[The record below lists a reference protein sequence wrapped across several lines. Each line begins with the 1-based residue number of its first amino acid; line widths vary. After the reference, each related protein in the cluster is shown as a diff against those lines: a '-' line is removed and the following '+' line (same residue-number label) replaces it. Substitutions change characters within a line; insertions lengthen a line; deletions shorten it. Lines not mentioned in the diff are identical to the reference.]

1 MIRTIHGKLTA
12 IMLAFLLLMGLLF
25 MTLTVFSSRL
35 YFQETSQRLNTSIAK
50 RLVSTRTFFV
60 DGKVDQARLA
70 GIFYELMDVNPNMDV
85 YLVDNSGLIL
95 SSSVATDRI
104 VRNRIDMAPV
114 DRFLSGEGN
123 YPILGDNPVSE
134 GMMEVFSAC
143 PIPIT
148 GVSEGYLYIVLP
160 GESQRSLLAA
170 LTGSHVL
177 SMSTY
182 ITVAGMVL
190 IFLSA
195 LFIFHHLTRR
205 LRVLSNRVESF
216 GHSGVLP
223 AELASEPGTWEKG
236 NENGDEI
243 DRLASVFYQMTRTIS
258 GQMEELTQA
267 DAMRRE
273 LVTNVSHDLR
283 TPLTSLQG
291 YLETLIYKKDL
302 APSEQDEYLKTALK
316 QSDRLRKLVSDLFEL
331 SNLEAGQTEIQPEP
345 FSLTELS
352 QDVLQKY
359 QLPASEK
366 SIDLVTDFNPEI
378 PFVLGD
384 IGYIE
389 RVMEN
394 LIQNAILYTHAGGQ
408 VTVSLDEKPGCV
420 NISVTDNGYGIS
432 EGDLPHIFDRYF
444 RATSDHQGSGGTGLG
459 LAISRRIVELHCRT
473 IEVQSQEGA
482 GSTFS
487 FSLPIAAPDTP
498 V

>member
-12 IMLAFLLLMGLLF
+12 IMLAFLLLMGFLF
-25 MTLTVFSSRL
+25 IVLTVFSSRI

-60 DGKVDQARLA
+60 NGEIDQVKLA

-104 VRNRIDMAPV
+104 KRRRIDMEPV
-114 DRFLSGEGN
+114 NRFMSGEDN
-123 YPILGDNPVSE
+123 YPILGDNPVTE

-148 GVSEGYLYIVLP
+148 GRSEGFLYIVLP

-182 ITVAGMVL
+182 IAATGMLL
-190 IFLSA
+190 IFLA
-195 LFIFHHLTRR
+195 AIFIFHHLTRR
-205 LRVLSNRVESF
+205 LRVLSRKVESF
-216 GHSGVLP
+216 GQSGVIP
-223 AELASEPGTWEKG
+223 DELVSEPGIERD
-236 NENGDEI
+236 GDEI

-258 GQMEELTQA
+258 GQMEKLTQA

-291 YLETLIYKKDL
+291 YLETLIFKKDL
-302 APSEQDEYLKTALK
+302 SPAERDEYLRTALTH
-316 QSDRLRKLVSDLFEL
+316 SDRLRKLVTDLFEL
-331 SNLEAGQTEIQPEP
+331 SNLEAGQAEIQPEL
-345 FSLTELS
+345 FSFSELA
-352 QDVLQKY
+352 QDILQKY
-359 QLPASEK
+359 QIPASEK
-366 SIDLVTDFNPEI
+366 DIELIIELTPDM

-394 LIQNAILYTHAGGQ
+394 LILNAILYTPPGGK
-408 VTVSLDEKPGCV
+408 VTVSIHEEEDALRL
-420 NISVTDNGYGIS
+420 SVADTGHGIS
-432 EGDLPHIFDRYF
+432 EDDLPHIFDRYF
-444 RATSDHQGSGGTGLG
+444 RAMLDHPATDGTGLG
-459 LAISRRIVELHCRT
+459 LAIARRIAELHGRT
-473 IEVQSQEGA
+473 IDVQSTLGE

-487 FSLPIAAPDTP
+487 FSLPVPPPDTP
-498 V
+498 A

>member
-25 MTLTVFSSRL
+25 MVLTVFSSRI

-60 DGKVDQARLA
+60 NGEIDQVKLA

-104 VRNRIDMAPV
+104 KRQRIDMNPV
-114 DRFLSGEGN
+114 SRFMSGEGN
-123 YPILGDNPVSE
+123 YPILGDNPVTE

-170 LTGSHVL
+170 LTGSHIL

-182 ITVAGMVL
+182 ITATGILL
-190 IFLSA
+190 IFLA
-195 LFIFHHLTRR
+195 AIFIFHHLTRR
-205 LRVLSNRVESF
+205 LRALSRTVESF
-216 GHSGVLP
+216 GQSGVLP
-223 AELASEPGTWEKG
+223 DELAPEPGVERD
-236 NENGDEI
+236 GDEI
-243 DRLASVFYQMTRTIS
+243 DRLASVFYHMTRTIS
-258 GQMEELTQA
+258 GQMEELTKA

-291 YLETLIYKKDL
+291 YLETLIFKEDL
-302 APSEQDEYLKTALK
+302 SPAERGEYLRTALTH
-316 QSDRLRKLVSDLFEL
+316 SDRLRKLVTDLFEL
-331 SNLEAGQTEIQPEP
+331 SNLEAGQTEIQPEL
-345 FSLTELS
+345 FSFSELV
-352 QDVLQKY
+352 QDILQKY

-366 SIDLVTDFNPEI
+366 DIELITELKPDM

-394 LIQNAILYTHAGGQ
+394 LILNAILYTPPGGK
-408 VTVSLDEKPGCV
+408 VTVSIHEEEDALRL
-420 NISVTDNGYGIS
+420 SVIDTGHGIS
-432 EGDLPHIFDRYF
+432 EDDLPHIFDRYF
-444 RATSDHQGSGGTGLG
+444 RAMPDHPATDGTGLG
-459 LAISRRIVELHCRT
+459 LAISRRIAELHGTT
-473 IEVQSQEGA
+473 IEVQSTLGE

-487 FSLPIAAPDTP
+487 FSLPVPPPDTP